1 MEERAGNIFVDDSRR
16 INRTRRD
23 QARCDQAERIDPSNQ
38 SARKKRA
45 SETGSDK
52 QKYP

>member
-1 MEERAGNIFVDDSRR
+1 MEERARNIFVDDPRR

-23 QARCDQAERIDPSNQ
+23 QARSDQAERIDPCNQ

-45 SETGSDK
+45 SKTGSDK